1 MRLSLLLPVVE
12 PEPVLAGGERD
23 RGHVVCA
30 GAELWGGSVGAD
42 RLRGLDEKSHGE
54 SVITSH
60 RRACSGDET
69 GALPGRLSHPSFG
82 SGCDGCEM
90 QRQMVADWN
99 YGGCDHGDGAQHRST
114 EWRRCPNSASL
125 VGADCGNRGCP

>member
-42 RLRGLDEKSHGE
+42 RLRGLDEQSHGV
-54 SVITSH
+54 SVSTSH

-82 SGCDGCEM
+82 SGCDGGEM
-90 QRQMVADWN
+90 QRQMVAEWK
-99 YGGCDHGDGAQHRST
+99 YGGSAEQPGAHQ
-114 EWRRCPNSASL
+114 
-125 VGADCGNRGCP
+125 